1 MKNQNSKIMNKRR
14 RSPLTMTD
22 QKYLDWMKDVAS
34 MPSCSPNETTTSHAV
49 SRHLATH
56 VIQQGWMEKIGPGQY
71 KWTGPKPT
79 IEMVK
84 EYLKERKKHH
94 RKLKLKKAKVEEK
107 VAVKLQQK
115 QKPSNGQTRL
125 PLDVVITED
134 MAIQVLKNSPHF
146 TYEIFKIE
154 KTKI

>member
-1 MKNQNSKIMNKRR
+1 MNKRKR
-14 RSPLTMTD
+14 TPNSETAT
-22 QKYLDWMKDVAS
+22 KYLDWMKDVAS
-34 MPSCSPNETTTSHAV
+34 MESCNPNDITTSHAV

-56 VIQQGWMEKIGPGQY
+56 VLKMGWVTKIGQGEY

-79 IEMVK
+79 IEMVNA
-84 EYLKERKKHH
+84 YLKERQKHH
-94 RKLKLKKAKVEEK
+94 RKLRLKNNQVEQK
-107 VAVKLQQK
+107 VAVKLQKK

-125 PLDVVITED
+125 PLDVIITED

-146 TYEIFKIE
+146 QYEIFKIE